1 MISEWNQLIVSVKF
15 AFGKVHLW
23 VLLHKPAKQI
33 LFLLIFFYFKNEH
46 ICIHSCWMNKN
57 NEYSELTEPHIPV
70 LWEGSWCFT
79 EKKKR
84 PTDSPLKPVRWRDI
98 TLPIISLT
106 FSTHLVSFVRLM
118 LAAPSP
124 SAFGHTSFFPP
135 SLLSLHPGL
144 TTDKKHT

>member
-1 MISEWNQLIVSVKF
+1 MTGREIHTSCLHFKLMISEWNQLIVSVKF

-79 EKKKR
+79 EEKKKE
-84 PTDSPLKPVRWRDI
+84 TDRQSPKA
-98 TLPIISLT
+98 S
-106 FSTHLVSFVRLM
+106 
-118 LAAPSP
+118 
-124 SAFGHTSFFPP
+124 
-135 SLLSLHPGL
+135 
-144 TTDKKHT
+144 